1 MKQQPGGLWRRMVDL
16 RDGSAVT
23 DSGSQVPTA
32 ARADDVDDESL
43 APIGIKGVKLVEDVI
58 HYVVAAL
65 LLAVA
70 GYVLFHTVEEFLG
83 HSESFAHRVTS
94 AVNGV
99 LFVIIVLEILRTVIS
114 HFDQSEFQLKP
125 FLIIGIISAVRHIL
139 TVNAQT
145 SLGGHEGDAEHFRRT
160 LWELGINSA
169 VVLALV
175 IGLVLVRRS
184 ERQHH
189 QQAGPEYLAAAGGG
203 AVERPQ

>member
-1 MKQQPGGLWRRMVDL
+1 MKQRTRHPWRRMVDL

-23 DSGSQVPTA
+23 ETSSQITTTPK
-32 ARADDVDDESL
+32 ADDLDDESL
-43 APIGIKGVKLVEDVI
+43 APIGIKGVRLVEDVI
-58 HYVVAAL
+58 HYLIAAL

-139 TVNAQT
+139 TVNAQS
-145 SLGGHEGDAEHFRRT
+145 SLGGGEGDAEHFRRT

-184 ERQHH
+184 EKH
-189 QQAGPEYLAAAGGG
+189 AEEEAAS
-203 AVERPQ
+203 E